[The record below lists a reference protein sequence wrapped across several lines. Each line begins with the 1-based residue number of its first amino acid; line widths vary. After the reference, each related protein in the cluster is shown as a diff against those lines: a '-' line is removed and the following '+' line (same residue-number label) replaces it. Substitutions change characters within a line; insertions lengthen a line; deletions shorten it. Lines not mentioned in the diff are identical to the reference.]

1 MIKAIMAVDDIG
13 GISKGSSMPWPKNSN
28 DLQWFKKNTLN
39 QVVVMGSK
47 TWEDPFMPTPLKNRE
62 NILITTK
69 DNSYYPGANR
79 YLKGE
84 FPNGDLYLKWRSIN
98 KKMISEVKGKVI
110 WSLKVEAPHLIN
122 GNLEPIEE
130 ILAYWYPS
138 HKAFLEMINS
148 QHRKDNF
155 ELRKKLVSYAVI
167 HRCDGRNV
175 PQIK

>member
-1 MIKAIMAVDDIG
+1 MDTILQKDRDEMEIIAKSDNDYPVLMI
-13 GISKGSSMPWPKNSN
+13 
-28 DLQWFKKNTLN
+28 N
-39 QVVVMGSK
+39 Q
-47 TWEDPFMPTPLKNRE
+47 
-62 NILITTK
+62 
-69 DNSYYPGANR
+69 NR

-84 FPNGDLYLKWRSIN
+84 FPNGDLYSKWRSTN

-122 GNLEPIEE
+122 GNLEPLDE

-138 HKAFLEMINS
+138 YKAFLSMINS
-148 QHRKDNF
+148 PHRTDNF
-155 ELRKKLVSYAVI
+155 ELRKKLISYAVI

>member
-1 MIKAIMAVDDIG
+1 MDTILQKDRDEMEIIA
-13 GISKGSSMPWPKNSN
+13 KSN
-28 DLQWFKKNTLN
+28 DDYPVLMIN
-39 QVVVMGSK
+39 Q
-47 TWEDPFMPTPLKNRE
+47 
-62 NILITTK
+62 
-69 DNSYYPGANR
+69 NR
-79 YLKGE
+79 YLDGE
-84 FPNGDLYLKWRSIN
+84 FPNGDLYLKWRSVN
-98 KKMISEVKGKVI
+98 KKMISDVKGKVI

-155 ELRKKLVSYAVI
+155 ELRKKLISYAVI